1 MTLPD
6 AMRAIEISEPG
17 APEVL
22 VLTSRAVPM
31 PGHDQIVIRLAYA
44 GVNRPDVAQRQGTY
58 APPPGASDLP
68 GLEGAGEVVA
78 IGRGVTRWKPGDRVC
93 ALLPGGGYAEYVACN
108 QSHALPIPDGMSLR
122 EAAALPETAFTV
134 WSNVVMRGGL
144 KAGERFLVHGGSSG
158 IGTMAIQIARAIGA
172 RVWATAG
179 SDEKCAALAE
189 LGANAINYRTE
200 DYVKVLQDAGGA
212 NLILDMVGGD
222 YIAKNLKA
230 LDLDGRLVMIAFLA
244 GPKAEINFAQVMMRR
259 LTITGSTL
267 RPQSDGAKAV
277 IADQLRNQL
286 WPMIAAGKVR
296 VLIDSEYPMTEAAE
310 AHRRM
315 ESSAHIGKIILKIRN
330 DA

>member
-6 AMRAIEISEPG
+6 AMRAVEISEPG

-22 VLTSRAVPM
+22 TLTTRAVPM
-31 PGHDQIVIRLAYA
+31 PGHDQIVIKLAYA

-78 IGRGVTRWKPGDRVC
+78 VGRGVARWKPGDRVC
-93 ALLPGGGYAEYVACN
+93 ALLPGGGYADYVACN

-122 EAAALPETAFTV
+122 DAAALPETAFTV
-134 WSNVVMRGGL
+134 WSNVLMRGGL

-158 IGTMAIQIARAIGA
+158 IGTMAIQIARALGA

-179 SDEKCAALAE
+179 SDEKCAAIAE

-200 DYVKVLQDAGGA
+200 DFVKVVQEAGGA
-212 NLILDMVGGD
+212 NLILDMVGGS
-222 YIAKNLKA
+222 YIAKNLQA
-230 LDLDGRLVMIAFLA
+230 LDMDGRLVMIAFLG
-244 GPKAEINFAQVMMRR
+244 GPKADINFAHVMTRR

-267 RPQSDGAKAV
+267 RPQSDVAKTR
-277 IADQLRNQL
+277 IADQLRAQL
-286 WPMIAAGKVR
+286 WPLIAAGKVR
-296 VLIDSEYPMTEAAE
+296 VLIDSEYALGDAAE

-315 ESSAHIGKIILKIRN
+315 ESSAHIGKIVLRMGKEE
-330 DA
+330 